1 MLAGVICALAGGLLS
16 LAGPGKVSSCL
27 GWGALSVAVV
37 LPPVA
42 APCKEVLLVLRLL
55 FPCAA

>member
-1 MLAGVICALAGGLLS
+1 
-16 LAGPGKVSSCL
+16 
-27 GWGALSVAVV
+27 LSVAVV

-55 FPCAA
+55 FPCAV